1 MEGRDGLTTRI
12 GRTVYICTYNGKCCH
27 KQNGDMHRGLDCTLI
42 CVLNAA
48 CRINTEIILVGDY
61 LKTHWGDFHGLVR

>member
-1 MEGRDGLTTRI
+1 
-12 GRTVYICTYNGKCCH
+12 
-27 KQNGDMHRGLDCTLI
+27 MHRGLDCTLI